1 MIFVFLIATRSLE
14 DLSSARK
21 TSPKPLVVEWKRIE
35 LPFSEFVFEFE

>member
-1 MIFVFLIATRSLE
+1 MILVFLITTRSLE

-21 TSPKPLVVEWKRIE
+21 TSPKPLVVEWKRSE